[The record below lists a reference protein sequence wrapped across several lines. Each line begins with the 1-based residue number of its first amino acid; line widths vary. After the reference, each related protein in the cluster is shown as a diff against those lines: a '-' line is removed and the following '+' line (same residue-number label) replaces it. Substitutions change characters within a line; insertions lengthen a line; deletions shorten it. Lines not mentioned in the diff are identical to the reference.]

1 MVTSTSDPN
10 TVESDYDRLSE
21 IKAFDESKA
30 GVKGL
35 VDAGISK
42 IPRMFIQPPDSY
54 GKSSTFYGRVPTID
68 LDAIDR
74 DADRRNRVINEIKD
88 ASKNWG
94 FFQIINHG
102 IPLSILEEMLNGARR
117 FFEQDTEVKKVF
129 YTRDDTEPVRYN
141 SNFDLYSSPAANWR
155 DTLGCVMEPNPPD
168 PEKLPAPCRDML
180 IEYSKQVMPL
190 GHTLFELLSEALGL
204 QKSHLRDMGCVDGLS
219 VACHYYPQC
228 PEPELTLGTTKH
240 ADYAFLTVL
249 LQDEIGGL
257 QVLHKEHWV
266 DVPPVPVA
274 LIVNIGDL
282 LQLISNDKFKSA
294 EHRVLS
300 NRAAPR
306 VSIACF
312 FLLRSSAKHY
322 GPIKELLSEENPPKY
337 GVTTVRDFALHF
349 RSKGLGATSKLTHL
363 KL

>member
-54 GKSSTFYGRVPTID
+54 GKTSTFYGRVPTID

-168 PEKLPAPCRDML
+168 PEKLPAPCR
-180 IEYSKQVMPL
+180 Y
-190 GHTLFELLSEALGL
+190 
-204 QKSHLRDMGCVDGLS
+204 GCL
-219 VACHYYPQC
+219 
-228 PEPELTLGTTKH
+228 EPK
-240 ADYAFLTVL
+240 TV
-249 LQDEIGGL
+249 
-257 QVLHKEHWV
+257 
-266 DVPPVPVA
+266 
-274 LIVNIGDL
+274 
-282 LQLISNDKFKSA
+282 S
-294 EHRVLS
+294 R
-300 NRAAPR
+300 
-306 VSIACF
+306 
-312 FLLRSSAKHY
+312 
-322 GPIKELLSEENPPKY
+322 
-337 GVTTVRDFALHF
+337 
-349 RSKGLGATSKLTHL
+349 
-363 KL
+363 